1 MNDEKYYKS
10 KINSMRIGYILVIVG
25 LVLMLMSAIFKQ
37 QDLREDLSVAKHD
50 NVELQAY
57 NTYLETKLMEME
69 EN

>member
-10 KINSMRIGYILVIVG
+10 KINSMRIGYILVIAG
-25 LVLMLMSAIFKQ
+25 LVLLLASAIFKQ

>member
-1 MNDEKYYKS
+1 MNDEQYYKS

-57 NTYLETKLMEME
+57 NTYLENRIIEME

>member
-1 MNDEKYYKS
+1 MNNEQYYKS